1 MYPSKL
7 EFSSLPDICPGVGL
21 LDLMIALFLVK
32 QSNFK
37 AKKLVPCL
45 VLDLELDLPPQC
57 VTKFL
62 FDSKQISSSPSPI
75 FLIIYKIRYIKN
87 NINNIK

>member
-21 LDLMIALFLVK
+21 LECMIALFVVK

-45 VLDLELDLPPQC
+45 VLELDLGLDLGPQC

-62 FDSKQISSSPSPI
+62 FDSKQISFSPSPI
-75 FLIIYKIRYIKN
+75 FLK
-87 NINNIK
+87 

>member
-1 MYPSKL
+1 
-7 EFSSLPDICPGVGL
+7 
-21 LDLMIALFLVK
+21 MIALFVVK

-45 VLDLELDLPPQC
+45 VLELDLGLDLGPQC

-62 FDSKQISSSPSPI
+62 FDSKQISFSPSPI
-75 FLIIYKIRYIKN
+75 FLK
-87 NINNIK
+87 

>member
-1 MYPSKL
+1 MGFFYLFELYFLYFLDIYPR
-7 EFSSLPDICPGVGL
+7 VGL
-21 LDLMIALFLVK
+21 LECMIALFVVK

-45 VLDLELDLPPQC
+45 VLELDLGLDLGPQC

-62 FDSKQISSSPSPI
+62 FDSKQISFSPSPI
-75 FLIIYKIRYIKN
+75 FLK
-87 NINNIK
+87 